1 MAKLKLSKNSLQQQ
15 QQQLKLYKKLLPSL
29 DLKRRQL
36 AVEAKKARATHQQ
49 TVETLE
55 QLDIQASD
63 DLLMLADDSLDYTT
77 LVRMKGYHVGEDNV
91 VGTRL
96 PVLQRVDLEIA
107 EYSRM
112 ASPAWIDVLVN
123 RLKKAV
129 ELRVQACVEADR
141 LEILNH
147 AVRRITQRVNLFEKI
162 LIPTAEK
169 NIHRIR
175 IYLNDGERASVVTSK
190 LAKAKQQAAGNA
202 FSFEEDQR

>member
-36 AVEAKKARATHQQ
+36 SVEAKKARVDHEKTIDA
-49 TVETLE
+49 LE
-55 QLDIQASD
+55 QLEVETSR
-63 DLLMLADDSLDYTT
+63 DLPMIADDSFDYTR
-77 LVRMKGYHVGEDNV
+77 LVHLKGHVVGEDNV

-96 PVLQRVDLEIA
+96 PVLQSVDLEIA
-107 EYSRM
+107 GYSKM
-112 ASPAWIDVLVN
+112 ATPAWFDVLVD
-123 RLKKAV
+123 RLKQAV
-129 ELRVQACVEADR
+129 ELKLRARVEEKR

-169 NIHRIR
+169 NIQRIR
-175 IYLNDGERASVVTSK
+175 IYLNDAERASVVTSK
-190 LAKAKQQAAGNA
+190 LAKAKQQATGAGY
-202 FSFEEDQR
+202 SFEEDQR